1 MSCSITI
8 MTLACP
14 IRPRYEAVF
23 FEDHRLRIHQI
34 IKLRLSPGN
43 FM

>member
-14 IRPRYEAVF
+14 IRPTYEAVF
-23 FEDHRLRIHQI
+23 FEVIGYAS
-34 IKLRLSPGN
+34 IKLSN
-43 FM
+43 SA